1 MTTKSRITTALL
13 IVTCLLSYSIVP
25 ASAVKPI
32 NCGKPIISSKTR
44 QIQNLTC
51 SSGAPN
57 LGIKSSLKAQSP
69 RVMSF
74 SKAPSGIAIL
84 NAVCSDLKSATDRY
98 RTQSNIAGAIVY
110 QMLAL
115 NLKGE
120 DYFELVSVLLDETKR
135 ADLETNQCSNGLFV
149 GSENNG
155 VSEAQKAAQDLVK
168 KNTALQDSCY
178 FTRTSNGDNP
188 TYARQLCI
196 ARFPNSLQWAL
207 STNHSKQE
215 SCYDTR
221 VFNGDNEINAR
232 NICLSRYP
240 IRN

>member
-13 IVTCLLSYSIVP
+13 IVTCLISYSIVP

-32 NCGKPIISSKTR
+32 NCGKPIVPSKSR
-44 QIQNLTC
+44 PIQNVFC
-51 SSGAPN
+51 SPGVPN
-57 LGIKSSLKAQSP
+57 LGVQSSLKSQSP
-69 RVMSF
+69 RIMSLK
-74 SKAPSGIAIL
+74 KAPSGIVML

-98 RTQSNIAGAIVY
+98 RTQINIPYAIAY
-110 QMLAL
+110 QIFAL
-115 NLKGE
+115 NLKAE
-120 DYFELVSVLLDETKR
+120 DYFELLDILMNETKR
-135 ADLETNQCSNGLFV
+135 LDFETNRCSDGLFV
-149 GSENNG
+149 RSGNNG
-155 VSEAQKAAQDLVK
+155 VSAAQKAAEELVK

-207 STNHSKQE
+207 STNHSKEE

>member
-25 ASAVKPI
+25 SSAVKPI

-44 QIQNLTC
+44 QIQNLNC
-51 SSGAPN
+51 GSGVPN
-57 LGIKSSLKAQSP
+57 LGVKPSLKAQSP

-74 SKAPSGIAIL
+74 SKASSGIAML
-84 NAVCSDLKSATDRY
+84 NAVCSDLKLATDRY

-110 QMLAL
+110 QVLAL
-115 NLKGE
+115 DLKKE
-120 DYFELVSVLLDETKR
+120 DYFGLVSILLDETKR

-207 STNHSKQE
+207 STNHSKEE

>member
-1 MTTKSRITTALL
+1 MANKIRFFSITL
-13 IVTCLLSYSIVP
+13 IFACLFSYSILP

-32 NCGKPIISSKTR
+32 NCGKPIVPSKSR
-44 QIQNLTC
+44 PIQNVAC

-57 LGIKSSLKAQSP
+57 LGVKSSLKSQSP

-74 SKAPSGIAIL
+74 SKAPSGIAML
-84 NAVCSDLKSATDRY
+84 NAVCSDLKLATDKY
-98 RTQSNIAGAIVY
+98 RTQLNISSAVVY
-110 QMLAL
+110 QILAL

-120 DYFELVSVLLDETKR
+120 DYFELVYILTNDTTR
-135 ADLETNQCSNGLFV
+135 ADLEINKCSNGLFI

-207 STNHSKQE
+207 STNHSNEE

>member
-1 MTTKSRITTALL
+1 MANKIRFFSITL
-13 IVTCLLSYSIVP
+13 IFACLFSYSILP

-32 NCGKPIISSKTR
+32 NCGKPIVPSKSR
-44 QIQNLTC
+44 PIQNVMC

-57 LGIKSSLKAQSP
+57 LGVKSSLKSQSP
-69 RVMSF
+69 KVMSF
-74 SKAPSGIAIL
+74 SKSPSGATML
-84 NAVCSDLKSATDRY
+84 NAVCSDLKLATDNY
-98 RTQSNIAGAIVY
+98 RTQLNIPMAVTY
-110 QMLAL
+110 QIFAL
-115 NLKGE
+115 NLKVE
-120 DYFELVSVLLDETKR
+120 DYYGLLLILMDGTQR
-135 ADLETNQCSNGLFV
+135 ADFEVNKCSNGLFV
-149 GSENNG
+149 GSKNNG
-155 VSEAQKAAQDLVK
+155 VSEAQRAAQELVT

-207 STNHSKQE
+207 SINHSNEE